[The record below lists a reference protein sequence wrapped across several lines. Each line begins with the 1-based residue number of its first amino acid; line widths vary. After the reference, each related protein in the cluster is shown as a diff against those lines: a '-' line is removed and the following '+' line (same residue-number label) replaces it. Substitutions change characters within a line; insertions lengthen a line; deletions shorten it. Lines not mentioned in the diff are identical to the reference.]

1 MDHGILTP
9 LERMQHMLDDIVD
22 QILTFTENY
31 LFCLLA
37 IGLWIKIIIGALTG
51 RPPSIVLVILAVI
64 CTAIAISLGVYFW

>member
-1 MDHGILTP
+1 MEEALTP
-9 LERMQHMLDDIVD
+9 LIRLQKMLDGVLD

-37 IGLWIKIIIGALTG
+37 IGLWIKIAIGILTG

-64 CTAIAISLGVYFW
+64 CSGIAISIGAFFW